1 MIKQRPGT
9 RGDGFHGAGHFSR
22 AEATSKNSHSSI
34 KIAGQKKER
43 KSQKTAKS
51 KMIQRKEKVP

>member
-1 MIKQRPGT
+1 MVST
-9 RGDGFHGAGHFSR
+9 GAGHFPR